1 LALAAIAVNATP
13 RCAVDN
19 FAANYLRTFAM
30 MKLYFAPGVCSLAPH
45 IVFKEAGVPFQAVK
59 TDIRA
64 KTFEA
69 KNPDGTGDY
78 RSISPLGY
86 VPALQLADGTVLTEG
101 PAIVQYIADQ
111 APHVHLTPAKG
122 SSDHYKMLAWLN
134 FISTEVHKGF
144 TPLLSPMIVGKLTDE
159 AKAVFVERLTGRLAH
174 IEKHLTSN
182 DFLLGR
188 AFTIADAYCFTTLR
202 WTAAI
207 KLDIAPYPHIQAYMK
222 RVQARPAVQAAMQA
236 EGLH

>member
-1 LALAAIAVNATP
+1 
-13 RCAVDN
+13 
-19 FAANYLRTFAM
+19 M
-30 MKLYFAPGVCSLAPH
+30 MMLYFTPGVCSLSPH
-45 IVFKEAGVPFQAVK
+45 IVFKETGVPFQAVK

-69 KNPDGTGDY
+69 KTPDGVGDY
-78 RSISPLGY
+78 RTISPLGY

-111 APHVHLTPAKG
+111 APGAHMTPAKG

-144 TPLLSPMIVGKLTDE
+144 TPLLSPMIVGKLSDE
-159 AKAVFVERLTGRLAH
+159 AKAVFRERLTARLAH
-174 IEKHLTSN
+174 IDQHLGTH
-182 DFLLGR
+182 DYLLGK
-188 AFTIADAYCFTTLR
+188 AFSVADAYCFTTLR

-207 KLDIAPYPHIQAYMK
+207 KMDLAPFPHIQAYMK

-236 EGLH
+236 EGLV